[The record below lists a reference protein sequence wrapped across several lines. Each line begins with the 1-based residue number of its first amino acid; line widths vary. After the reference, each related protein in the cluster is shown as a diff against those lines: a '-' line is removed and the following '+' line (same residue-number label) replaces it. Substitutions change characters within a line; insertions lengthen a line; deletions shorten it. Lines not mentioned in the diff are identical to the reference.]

1 MVDSS
6 GLRRGQQ
13 TANALF
19 GNQASVLVGDFL
31 YSRAFQM
38 MVELKELRILDVL
51 ANATNTIAEGE
62 VLQLMNCNNPDTN
75 EADYMEVIYRKTAKL
90 FEAGTR
96 IGAILAA
103 QDETMEQA
111 LVSYGRHLGQAF
123 QLVDDALD
131 YDATPEEFGKNIG
144 DDLAEGKPT
153 LPLIYA
159 MAHGSAAERHM
170 IREAI
175 ETGGTRNLTSIQL
188 AIETS
193 GGLRYTAERAREEV
207 DIAISALA
215 PLPPSKFRDGLI
227 EPRPVRHPPPLLGR
241 ASTLR
246 GRVPI
251 STTASGGDVAV
262 EIGTRPRFVSSCAR
276 RLRGG
281 AAAPASR
288 AADSFL
294 PLGVRHA
301 VDELARRVQVDL
313 EAALAGRLDEPLAQ
327 AVAAEP
333 RESHELD
340 VLHVL
345 ALVEVTKQTAEHR
358 RLELGLL
365 ALAESA
371 RVIRVL
377 LPLMCSSLR
386 SPACAALITRCRRP
400 APPR

>member
-1 MVDSS
+1 MHLAEHPTPSAPSLDALRALVTEDWADVNRVIVRRLGSDVALVNQVAHHIIHNGGKRLRPLAVLLAARACGCAQQCHVAAAAIIEFIHTATLLHDDVVDSS
-6 GLRRGQQ
+6 GLRRGQE

-38 MVELKELRILDVL
+38 MVELKDLRILDVL

-62 VLQLMNCNNPDTN
+62 VLQLMNCNNPDTS

-96 IGAILAA
+96 IGAILAGH
-103 QDETMEQA
+103 DETLEQA

-131 YDATPEEFGKNIG
+131 YDASPEEFGKNIG

-193 GGLRYTAERAREEV
+193 GGLRYTGERAREEV
-207 DIAISALA
+207 ERAVAALA
-215 PLPPSKFRDGLI
+215 PLPASKYRDGLTGLA
-227 EPRPVRHPPPLLGR
+227 HF
-241 ASTLR
+241 
-246 GRVPI
+246 
-251 STTASGGDVAV
+251 AV
-262 EIGTRPRFVSSCAR
+262 
-276 RLRGG
+276 
-281 AAAPASR
+281 
-288 AADSFL
+288 
-294 PLGVRHA
+294 
-301 VDELARRVQVDL
+301 
-313 EAALAGRLDEPLAQ
+313 
-327 AVAAEP
+327 
-333 RESHELD
+333 
-340 VLHVL
+340 
-345 ALVEVTKQTAEHR
+345 HR
-358 RLELGLL
+358 RF
-365 ALAESA
+365 
-371 RVIRVL
+371 
-377 LPLMCSSLR
+377 
-386 SPACAALITRCRRP
+386 
-400 APPR
+400 